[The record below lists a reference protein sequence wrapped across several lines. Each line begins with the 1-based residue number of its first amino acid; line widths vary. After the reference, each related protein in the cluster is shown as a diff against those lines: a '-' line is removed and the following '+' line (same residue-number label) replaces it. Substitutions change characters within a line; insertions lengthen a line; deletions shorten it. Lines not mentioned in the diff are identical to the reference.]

1 MRRALFWTGVAL
13 TIALVAFGIWYYV
26 RDDYPFQLTA
36 SEITGLSYRSVTT
49 GGAVSGFIARPPSEL
64 ADWISSMEKDSSDE
78 PVPVTTVVTVVR
90 SDGPSLR
97 LYVGG
102 ARGYG
107 RWVYADGAETA
118 AVGVQIG
125 QALAVVPA
133 GRGRRAGRRRARRHA
148 APDPAGVGRV
158 VDHLAGHLAVEI
170 VHIVHVARVVVLP
183 VADAHSL
190 GGRAPDRARFGAPPD
205 G

>member
-26 RDDYPFQLTA
+26 HDDYPFQLTP

-49 GGAVSGFIARPPSEL
+49 GGAVSGFIARPPAEL

-90 SDGPSLR
+90 SDGPSLL

-107 RWVYADGAETA
+107 RWLYADGAETA
-118 AVGVQIG
+118 AVGVQID
-125 QALAVVPA
+125 QALLWYL
-133 GRGRRAGRRRARRHA
+133 R
-148 APDPAGVGRV
+148 GVG
-158 VDHLAGHLAVEI
+158 DALAAGGHAVTPRPTPQ
-170 VHIVHVARVVVLP
+170 ASGASPATSPATSPSAASTSSTSP
-183 VADAHSL
+183 VPSASPSPT
-190 GGRAPDRARFGAPPD
+190 RTP
-205 G
+205 